1 MNSLMKIIDRVLGW
15 VLMVLM
21 AVMVLDVTWQVITRF
36 VLSEPSSITEEL
48 ARFLLVWIGLLGAAY
63 AFRVRAH
70 LGLDIVT
77 ANLEP
82 KAQLRVEILVNV
94 LCFLFAAVVMV
105 IGGAKLMLLTLEL
118 NQLSPALQVPM
129 GYIYSVVPLSGIL
142 ICLFAIDHIRL
153 RELPLVDDDLPVD

>member
-1 MNSLMKIIDRVLGW
+1 MTRILNVIDRALAW

-21 AVMVLDVTWQVITRF
+21 AAMVIDVTWQVVTRF
-36 VLSEPSSITEEL
+36 ILDEPSSVTEEL

-77 ANLEP
+77 SSLPRE
-82 KAQLRVEILVNV
+82 AQVKTEILINV
-94 LCFLFAAVVMV
+94 LCFGFAAAVMV
-105 IGGAKLMLLTLEL
+105 VGGFKLMMLTLEL
-118 NQLSPALQVPM
+118 NQLSPALQIPM
-129 GYIYSVVPLSGIL
+129 GYIYSVVPISGLL

-153 RELPLVDDDLPVD
+153 REIPGINEDLPID